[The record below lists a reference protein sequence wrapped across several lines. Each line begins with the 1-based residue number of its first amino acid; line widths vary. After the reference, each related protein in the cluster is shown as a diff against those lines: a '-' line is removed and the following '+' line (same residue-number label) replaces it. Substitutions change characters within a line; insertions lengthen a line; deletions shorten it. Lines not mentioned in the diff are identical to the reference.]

1 MRPLPTGWWGV
12 RSPEL
17 SAKPRSL
24 GKPWATCCLADL
36 PRPRLSAEV
45 PKTSG
50 PFLWFCISRAST
62 GTGRAGPA
70 MQAPP
75 APPSVGKRAGALIAA
90 GDLLEPEALSGTPGW
105 GDVPAP
111 LAPGADRRRRAWG
124 REDAGGTGCAA
135 QARTGRQVDE
145 ERGLMFLF
153 SGAAL
158 ASPGVRVSLGLS
170 SYR

>member
-1 MRPLPTGWWGV
+1 
-12 RSPEL
+12 
-17 SAKPRSL
+17 
-24 GKPWATCCLADL
+24 
-36 PRPRLSAEV
+36 
-45 PKTSG
+45 
-50 PFLWFCISRAST
+50 
-62 GTGRAGPA
+62 

-170 SYR
+170 VILSVTFMGEETSFGFRAVAERWEWAA